1 MSPRCWWSLL
11 GFAGAVSA
19 QQGDRP
25 GEAQTSLPA
34 TLVVPPAPARSPAE
48 QATTMQLRE
57 GFELQLFAAEPLV
70 ADPVAA
76 ALDAAGRM
84 WVVEMRGYMN
94 DIDATGER
102 AANGRIVVLAD
113 DDGDGRAD
121 RSTVFADELVLPRA
135 VLPLRGGALVVAP
148 PDLVW
153 LPDADGDLRADG
165 RQALAGG
172 FEAGLD
178 NPEHSG
184 NGLLWGL
191 DQRIHVANDARLWR
205 WTPAGFRGEAG
216 AGGGQWGISHDDR
229 GRCYF
234 NYNED
239 WLRCDLVPGRYGPLA
254 AATGGMPS
262 LNWRVCPERTVWPIR
277 ITPGV
282 NRGYQAGRLVEWVLA
297 IHTAVC
303 APHVYRGGL
312 LPCDG
317 DVFVCEPA
325 GNVVRRIVLQERD
338 ALMRGDNPYEAER
351 REFLA
356 SSDERFRPV
365 GLLTGADGALYVVD
379 MYRGVIQHRN
389 FVTTFLRR
397 QIEARGLERP
407 IGLGRIW
414 RIAPTGTAARSSP
427 SLHDV
432 PALDLVAALGD
443 RNGARRD
450 LAMRELVLRQE
461 RTAAAVLRASARS
474 GVAPATRIAA
484 FGVLVG
490 LELLTAD
497 DVRSALRDD
506 DVAVQAFALPYAGP
520 FLAAGDGHLWA
531 RLAALAANGP
541 ANVRWLVALALAD
554 VGAAPTAARYRDRR
568 LALLGALLA
577 EHGDDAA
584 LRAALAV
591 AAGDDLVALL
601 VQWRDRG
608 PAAPKWCFVAVRD
621 LAARALRTRREAL
634 QSAVFDAAAAGPADW
649 TRALLRGAVDGLPK
663 GVARDGWLVF
673 GSPPRSLVQL
683 AGGGDR
689 DVVRL
694 AQELAAAVVVAGAAA
709 SSTVHELTAAQ
720 QQLVRAGE
728 RVYARACAACH
739 QLDGRGMPG
748 LAPPLRDSEWAL
760 GPAERLVRIVAHG
773 VRGPIEVAGTMW
785 TLEMPAQAQL
795 SDAELAQVTSYV
807 RRAFGHAA
815 TTIDAADVAAL
826 RAAHRDRAEPWTAQE
841 LLGTK

>member
-1 MSPRCWWSLL
+1 
-11 GFAGAVSA
+11 
-19 QQGDRP
+19 
-25 GEAQTSLPA
+25 
-34 TLVVPPAPARSPAE
+34 
-48 QATTMQLRE
+48 MQLRD
-57 GFELQLFAAEPLV
+57 GFALQLFAAEPLV

-135 VLPLRGGALVVAP
+135 VLPLRGGALVVLP

-153 LPDADGDLRADG
+153 LPDVDGDLRADG

-191 DQRIHVANDARLWR
+191 DQRIHVANDPRLWR
-205 WTPAGFRGEAG
+205 WTPDGFRVETG

-254 AATGGMPS
+254 AATGGLAG

-282 NRGYQAGRLVEWVLA
+282 NRGYQVGRLVEWVLA
-297 IHTAVC
+297 IHTAAC

-312 LPCDG
+312 LPCDA

-325 GNVVRRIVLQERD
+325 GNLVRRIVLRD
-338 ALMRGDNPYEAER
+338 HDAQLRGANPYEAER

-356 SSDERFRPV
+356 STDERFRPV
-365 GLLTGADGALYVVD
+365 GLLTGFDGALYVVD

-414 RIAPTGTAARSSP
+414 RIAPTGTATRPSP
-427 SLHDV
+427 SLFDV
-432 PALDLVAALGD
+432 PASDLVTALGD

-461 RTAAAVLRASARS
+461 RTAAAAVRASAR
-474 GVAPATRIAA
+474 GGATPATRIAA

-497 DVRSALRDD
+497 DVRSALRDE
-506 DVAVQAFALPYAGP
+506 DVGVQAFALPYAAP

-531 RLAALAANGP
+531 RLGALAAAGP

-554 VGAAPTAARYRDRR
+554 VAAQPKAARHHDRR
-568 LALLGALLA
+568 LALLETLLA
-577 EHGDDAA
+577 AHGDDAS
-584 LRAALAV
+584 LRAAVAA

-601 VQWRDRG
+601 VRWRERG
-608 PAAPKWCFVAVRD
+608 EGASEWRFAAVRD
-621 LAARALRTRREAL
+621 LAARALRTRRESL
-634 QSAVFDAAAAGPADW
+634 QRQLFDAAAAASGDW

-663 GVARDGWLVF
+663 GAARDGWLVL
-673 GSPPRSLVQL
+673 GSPSRTLVQL
-683 AGGGDR
+683 AGGGER
-689 DVVRL
+689 DVAAL
-694 AQELAAAVVVAGAAA
+694 AQELAAAVVIAGASAP
-709 SSTVHELTAAQ
+709 STAHELTTAQ

-748 LAPPLRDSEWAL
+748 LAPPLRDSEWVV
-760 GPAERLVRIVAHG
+760 GPPERLVRIVAHG
-773 VRGPIEVAGTMW
+773 VRGPIEVAGTTW

-795 SDAELAQVTSYV
+795 SDAEVAQVTSYA

-815 TTIDAADVAAL
+815 TAVEVADVAAL
-826 RAAHRDRAEPWTAQE
+826 RAAHRDRSEPWTAQE